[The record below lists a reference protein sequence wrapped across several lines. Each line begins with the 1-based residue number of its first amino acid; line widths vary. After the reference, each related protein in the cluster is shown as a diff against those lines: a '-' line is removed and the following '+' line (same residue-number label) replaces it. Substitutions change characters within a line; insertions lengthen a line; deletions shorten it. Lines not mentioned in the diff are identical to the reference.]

1 MGKQQQAEPANA
13 MAQVSTIVKELDPS
27 QKSAVLANLG
37 ISLAP
42 PPPATE
48 YKVVTA
54 AEVSEQHDLVPLNDN
69 MKVLSKQ
76 VDPAV
81 NQLVANADPALKKKA
96 DDFVT
101 SLLAGNFD
109 RQAKRSS
116 VDGLALTT
124 QQEAAHRSSLLK
136 EPVKALYR
144 SKDGKTV
151 GDGLVQLKQRMME
164 LDPVKFGLSVQALQ
178 TALNHSKIGK
188 AIDAYWTKNQDMET
202 VINAVVK
209 SLQLGASQLQRDN
222 EAYAADQEAMRMS
235 TKKLKEALIVVA
247 LIDQALERKL
257 AAGEIKD
264 ADDMKFIRQELL
276 FPVRQRQM
284 SLQQTLLANQQ
295 AILTS
300 DIMISTNR
308 EVLRAT
314 RDAIN
319 ISVVQLSNVLALI
332 VGLQHQKDQLT
343 KIQEL
348 NKTTEHFMKFGSE
361 LLDNQATEV
370 YTMATQTMISM
381 EALEETFAH
390 IRSAFDKVETLR
402 DNALEPMKQSI
413 GRMDK
418 MITDNEDLIAKQDKG
433 KAARAQL
440 KLEV

>member
-1 MGKQQQAEPANA
+1 
-13 MAQVSTIVKELDPS
+13 
-27 QKSAVLANLG
+27 
-37 ISLAP
+37 
-42 PPPATE
+42 
-48 YKVVTA
+48 
-54 AEVSEQHDLVPLNDN
+54 
-69 MKVLSKQ
+69 
-76 VDPAV
+76 
-81 NQLVANADPALKKKA
+81 
-96 DDFVT
+96 
-101 SLLAGNFD
+101 
-109 RQAKRSS
+109 
-116 VDGLALTT
+116 
-124 QQEAAHRSSLLK
+124 
-136 EPVKALYR
+136 
-144 SKDGKTV
+144 
-151 GDGLVQLKQRMME
+151 
-164 LDPVKFGLSVQALQ
+164 
-178 TALNHSKIGK
+178 
-188 AIDAYWTKNQDMET
+188 
-202 VINAVVK
+202 
-209 SLQLGASQLQRDN
+209 
-222 EAYAADQEAMRMS
+222 
-235 TKKLKEALIVVA
+235 
-247 LIDQALERKL
+247 
-257 AAGEIKD
+257 
-264 ADDMKFIRQELL
+264 
-276 FPVRQRQM
+276 
-284 SLQQTLLANQQ
+284 
-295 AILTS
+295 
-300 DIMISTNR
+300 MISTKR